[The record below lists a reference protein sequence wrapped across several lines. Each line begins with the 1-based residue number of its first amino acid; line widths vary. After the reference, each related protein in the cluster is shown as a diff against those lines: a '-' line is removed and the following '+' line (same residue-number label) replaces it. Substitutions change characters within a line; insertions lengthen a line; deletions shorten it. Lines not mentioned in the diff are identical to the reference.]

1 MGLFKGS
8 QVSSLAQIVTAALD
22 NSNAANPNAANSP
35 SAASNK
41 SPDVSSIK
49 KKNAETA
56 SGNTPSNML
65 TGPVGI
71 DPNALSLGKSSVLG
85 S

>member
-1 MGLFKGS
+1 MGLFKG
-8 QVSSLAQIVTAALD
+8 QQTANLAEVVSLAIGRNKDGSPIEAL
-22 NSNAANPNAANSP
+22 P

-71 DPNALSLGKSSVLG
+71 DPNALLLGKSSVLG

>member
-22 NSNAANPNAANSP
+22 NSNAANSP

-41 SPDVSSIK
+41 NPDVSSIK

>member
-1 MGLFKGS
+1 MGLFKG
-8 QVSSLAQIVTAALD
+8 QQTANLAEVVSLAIGRNKDGSSIEA
-22 NSNAANPNAANSP
+22 SP
-35 SAASNK
+35 SAAFNK
-41 SPDVSSIK
+41 SPDISNIK

-71 DPNALSLGKSSVLG
+71 DPNALLLGKSSVLG

>member
-8 QVSSLAQIVTAALD
+8 QVSSLAQIVTSALD
-22 NSNAANPNAANSP
+22 NSNASNSL